1 MNDTKERPTTCEI
14 HIDPTMRTPLP
25 LERPTAPI
33 PTHVANA
40 IGPSCRH
47 CSPFLFARKAPRCGH
62 HKDVALEL
70 PAITPIPEHLSHII
84 LACRSC
90 YPELFDTDNES
101 NGGGALMAHVPCEG
115 ALAWH
120 MGATFERDAER
131 LPMTI
136 AEQADAHMHNWQRLQ
151 ALVPTAAA
159 TLRPAFAPGGDLRA
173 WSGVRCTS
181 QDRMPI
187 VGPVDAA
194 ALPGLWISTA
204 MGARGLTRAVLC
216 AELLAARLMGEPLPV
231 ETKLARAMGTERL

>member
-101 NGGGALMAHVPCEG
+101 NGGGALMTPMRFAIGSAHWNGLSKLVEEAG
-115 ALAWH
+115 EVLQLAGKL
-120 MGATFERDAER
+120 MATGDDPNHWDGSDLTTR
-131 LPMTI
+131 L
-136 AEQADAHMHNWQRLQ
+136 EEEL
-151 ALVPTAAA
+151 
-159 TLRPAFAPGGDLRA
+159 GDLRA
-173 WSGVRCTS
+173 AV
-181 QDRMPI
+181 DFF
-187 VGPVDAA
+187 VDANT
-194 ALPGLWISTA
+194 P
-204 MGARGLTRAVLC
+204 
-216 AELLAARLMGEPLPV
+216 RLDPKRIEDR
-231 ETKLARAMGTERL
+231 ARAKYAQFTQWSDEQSFDNQTDNKDITP

>member
-1 MNDTKERPTTCEI
+1 MQLAGPR
-14 HIDPTMRTPLP
+14 LP
-25 LERPTAPI
+25 LQSVRGQMSWGLQPEPAPGL
-33 PTHVANA
+33 P
-40 IGPSCRH
+40 
-47 CSPFLFARKAPRCGH
+47 PFA
-62 HKDVALEL
+62 V
-70 PAITPIPEHLSHII
+70 
-84 LACRSC
+84 
-90 YPELFDTDNES
+90 

-120 MGATFERDAER
+120 MGATFERDVER

-159 TLRPAFAPGGDLRA
+159 TLRPAVAPGGDLRA